1 MSFYKRNKGSIY
13 GFSGHL
19 GMNWNQWVLTGQ
31 DIFKEMKKN
40 NPEIW

>member
-1 MSFYKRNKGSIY
+1 
-13 GFSGHL
+13 L